1 MGLNSMNFVRIML
14 GILVTR
20 FVLFRWTNQSMYFL
34 DLLEIILEILGTPL
48 EVEWMGKKT
57 GFCVR
62 ASGSASEA

>member
-1 MGLNSMNFVRIML
+1 MNFVRIML

-20 FVLFRWTNQSMYFL
+20 FVLFRWTNRGMHFL

-48 EVEWMGKKT
+48 EVKWMQKKT

-62 ASGSASEA
+62 VSGPASEA